1 MFAELSYFLMPIS
14 FADTET
20 FYQSCIQVW
29 CHDFSL
35 FVFGES
41 KEKAFN
47 GNWEQI
53 YRAFVHFAYLK
64 TYPLGLWY
72 VNRLNA
78 FEWVLNTPW
87 TLVSVCGCLWVIVNS
102 PWTPIECTWT
112 PMSEWEQPLNTHW
125 VHTNTI
131 ERVWK
136 PIECAWTQLSR
147 YWMGLTVA
155 WPWERQHLRENW
167 TAPECDRVHMNTFEW
182 VLNLPWMPL
191 SMCECLWGVWAAP
204 EHPLSVHEC
213 LWVSILKVWMCTSR
227 VVTLTSL

>member
-102 PWTPIECTWT
+102 PWTPIECTWM
-112 PMSEWEQPLNTHW
+112 PMSECEHPLNTHWVCMNVIGSFLNATHRGVTMRKTAFLWELNSPWMRLSAHEHLWLSIEHPLDAIECAWTLLSEYWICPECHWIHVNAFEECEQPLNTHW
-125 VHTNTI
+125 VH
-131 ERVWK
+131 
-136 PIECAWTQLSR
+136 
-147 YWMGLTVA
+147 
-155 WPWERQHLRENW
+155 
-167 TAPECDRVHMNTFEW
+167 MNAFE
-182 VLNLPWMPL
+182 
-191 SMCECLWGVWAAP
+191 
-204 EHPLSVHEC
+204 
-213 LWVSILKVWMCTSR
+213 
-227 VVTLTSL
+227 